1 MVEGRIDQMRIRQIN
16 RRGAFKDVVNGLMI
30 GGTVTLGSLG
40 LTKAANAAPSSLEAK
55 VASSWN
61 GANDYSGMLPA
72 VESNVLDGI
81 YNFSGYIKG
90 FPDSTQALSGATLT
104 FKSPDGIIYP
114 SVQTGGSGNYNT
126 SIDTYV
132 KVDDVQLE
140 KDIAISNP
148 VLNPTG
154 DRSGFYINIP
164 DIARVKLIG
173 VDERGRDT
181 NSMFKER
188 MDGIVQPGVYF
199 QEVDFSD
206 LPSARY
212 FVEVQIGNE
221 TKTLKFTHVK
231 GGKSYTG
238 MHSAPSQGSWMKME
252 KTSTQNGLWEMTI
265 EHPDYRPRKVLF
277 NAQEGDNYLDLD
289 LIHNSWDLD
298 FFDEMDYRDYGAGTQ
313 RWEKC
318 PKLLIIDGP
327 IQGYNNFETPS
338 QAEIDTLIKVW
349 KDYQQH
355 TNGFIDI
362 SDENI
367 YITHDINDP
376 NFQDAVIQIFNG
388 NVKPDTTNGER
399 WDISLW
405 TDKVSTGDH
414 GETVENGEIKGAR
427 QRYALGRTKKTY
439 EQESFQS
446 LGFPKDPSDFNKL
459 HDGVDFTPLGKQCM
473 RLNYSRPSW
482 TLTPDTATKPLN
494 Q

>member
-1 MVEGRIDQMRIRQIN
+1 MMEDRIDQRRIGQIN
-16 RRGAFKDVVNGLMI
+16 RRGAFKDLVNGLMI
-30 GGTVTLGSLG
+30 GSTVTLGSLG

-104 FKSPDGIIYP
+104 FKSPDGITYP

-173 VDERGRDT
+173 VDERGRDA

-188 MDGIVQPGVYF
+188 MGGIVQPGVYF
-199 QEVDFSD
+199 QEVDFSN

-298 FFDEMDYRDYGAGTQ
+298 FFDEITYRKNGGGTSK
-313 RWEKC
+313 WKKC

-327 IQGYNNFETPS
+327 IPGYNNFETPS

-349 KDYQQH
+349 KDYQKH

-362 SDENI
+362 SDSNI

-376 NFQDAVIQIFNG
+376 NFQDAVEQIFNG
-388 NVKPDTTNGER
+388 NVSENEG

-405 TDKVSTGDH
+405 TDKVNTGDH
-414 GETVENGEIKGAR
+414 GETVENGEIKGAV
-427 QRYALGRTKKTY
+427 QRYKQGYAGRSIM
-439 EQESFQS
+439 QIESSQS
-446 LGFPKDPSDFNKL
+446 LGFPNDPANMDQRMQN
-459 HDGVDFTPLGKQCM
+459 GEFTGLYKECM
-473 RLNYSRPSW
+473 RLNYSRPRW
-482 TLTPDTATKPLN
+482 TLTPDTATQPLN